1 MNQFTISGSPHVHG
15 EESTKKIMYS
25 VVIAMLPMFL
35 VSIYFFGLNAL
46 RVVAISVA
54 SCLLIEW
61 LIQKYMIKGPNTISD
76 GSALVTGMLLAF
88 NVPANIPWWMLVIGA
103 AVSIGIAKMSFGGLG
118 KNPFNPALVGRVF
131 MLISFPVAM
140 TTWPVPHPVFSNTV
154 LDAVTGPTP
163 LGILKEGLAQ
173 GLTVEEIIKNID
185 YIDLLI
191 GNRGGS
197 LAEMCAIAILIGGLF
212 LIIRRVIDWQTPV
225 IIIATVAII
234 AGICW
239 LINPAQYVNPLYHIL
254 SGGLLLGAFFMATD
268 MVTTPMTMGGK
279 IVFSIGVGALTII
292 IRLWGAYPEGMSFAI
307 LIMNAFVPLINK
319 GFKPKRFG
327 LVKK

>member
-1 MNQFTISGSPHVHG
+1 
-15 EESTKKIMYS
+15 
-25 VVIAMLPMFL
+25 MLPMFL

-173 GLTVEEIIKNID
+173 GLTVEEITKNID